1 MLAKE
6 ILSMLDGKDYTDI
19 EKARLIYMELGKKLS
34 FSPTYQNTD
43 DLQMSKM
50 HNEKVDIN
58 TFNNK
63 QIICRT
69 WSQLYSQLLNSIGIK
84 NEIIDSGHTWVEFYI
99 NNTRWVADATDG
111 IYTDL
116 SKIKHG
122 DLTEKFGP
130 ASFTGKKHYNFIM
143 YSETFLK
150 QLREI
155 DNKLG
160 YSNEH
165 AQAINLKELL
175 IKIKNDNIDIEEET
189 GISYNTEEEKIIL
202 KLEYLFS
209 KLGILTDGYYE
220 AKDFVYFLEWH
231 ILNTDEY
238 QKVKAIELKRTN
250 VDKSVDII
258 QCIYTKY
265 EDSYVYYL
273 LAPNL
278 SIRRVSE
285 SEIINLALLG
295 YGIDEKC
302 IPGINFP
309 KKFKRGKISSKT
321 LLKYKIY
328 DNNFIY
334 DQKQAGKLI

>member
-1 MLAKE
+1 MLEE
-6 ILSMLDGKDYTDI
+6 IIGMIKDKNYTNL
-19 EKARLIYMELGKKLS
+19 EKARLIYIELGKRLS
-34 FSPTYQNTD
+34 FDPTYQNTD
-43 DLQMSKM
+43 ISTMENMYQ
-50 HNEKVDIN
+50 EKVDYK
-58 TFNNK
+58 TFNKK

-69 WSQLYSQLLNSIGIK
+69 WSQLYSQLLDSVGIK

-99 NNTRWVADATDG
+99 NDRRWVADATDG
-111 IYTDL
+111 TYTDL

-130 ASFTGKKHYNFIM
+130 ATFNGKKHYNFIM
-143 YSETFLK
+143 YSEEFIEKLK
-150 QLREI
+150 EI
-155 DNKLG
+155 DYKLG

-165 AQAINLKELL
+165 VQAIKLRDFL
-175 IKIKNDNIDIEEET
+175 IKIKNGNIDIQEET

-209 KLGILTDGYYE
+209 KLGILNDGYYE
-220 AKDFVYFLEWH
+220 VKDYVYFLEWH

-238 QKVKAIELKRTN
+238 QKVKAVELKRTN
-250 VDKSVDII
+250 KDKSVDII

-265 EDSYVYYL
+265 EESYVYYL

-278 SIRRVSE
+278 PIRRVSE
-285 SEIINLALLG
+285 SEIVNLALLG
-295 YGIDEKC
+295 YGIDEKI

-309 KKFKRGKISSKT
+309 KKFTRGKISSKT

-328 DNNFIY
+328 DNNYIY
-334 DQKQAGKLI
+334 NQEQASKLI